1 MAYAVLPDVD
11 QALITFLD
19 THPAL
24 VPLHGGRVGTNLASG
39 SLPSVRVTPLGGGQ
53 PWPWEASPEYQVE
66 WWGGTQSEAKQLAR
80 TGEAALW
87 DFLGPITGGRVTGVT
102 VALSQLWS
110 PDETTARPRFLTQV
124 SFTVYPEAS

>member
-39 SLPSVRVTPLGGGQ
+39 SLSSVRVTPLGGGQ

-66 WWGGTQSEAKQLAR
+66 WWGGTQSEAKLLAR